1 VDNVQR
7 RRLSGLDGL
16 RAVAVL
22 AVLLFH
28 ADSSLLPGGF
38 LGVDLFFVISG
49 YLITRILLN
58 ELGETGKLDLAQF
71 YLRRM
76 FRLVPAVVG
85 VVVAVTVGSVLVW
98 HDELP
103 TLQGSAL
110 SSLGYVANW
119 WLVDAQQSYFV
130 SSGRPPML
138 QHLWSLAI
146 EEQFYLV
153 WPIVLLVFVGGPRW
167 LKPLRFGRIAWV
179 ACGLAIGSASLMGLI
194 AARSGVPF
202 ATDSSRVY
210 FGTDTHA
217 MGLLLGATFGA
228 LAERL
233 AFRPRKGWR
242 VRTWPTDVLGGSAL
256 LALGILVF
264 RVDQFMPGLYRGG
277 FFGASALA
285 VVTVA
290 TVARRGSL
298 LGRGLDVAPLRWLGD
313 RSYSLYLWH
322 WPVIVV
328 TRPGVDL
335 AMNHWLVLGLRV
347 LLPLGLAW
355 LCYRYLERPMRRFGK
370 AYLVRRADRRRVGGR
385 RATLLPRLVSAI
397 LLLVVFGGFQA
408 SPRPT
413 DSRESMIPVAVTGSP
428 LIELHSPPL
437 VTPPTGADH
446 GHGVKPRVLQ
456 AKPKTGLSAFGD
468 SVLLGASP
476 AITGSIPQS
485 QVHAVEGRQ
494 PYVTLAEVRD
504 EQAGRRLAPNVV
516 IHTGNNGIIRPSD
529 LASTLAV
536 LGDRQRVVLL
546 TDRVPMD
553 WQGPNNATIKRVAKD
568 YRNVVVLDWYGL
580 SNGNQGWFYADGL
593 HLREP
598 GAARYASLIAGSL
611 P

>member
-16 RAVAVL
+16 RALAVL

-58 ELGETGKLDLAQF
+58 ELGETGKLDLTQF

-85 VVVAVTVGSVLVW
+85 VVAAVTIGSVLVW
-98 HDELP
+98 HDELT
-103 TLQGSAL
+103 TLRGSAL
-110 SSLGYVANW
+110 SGLGYVANW

-153 WPIVLLVFVGGPRW
+153 WPVVLLVFVAGPRW

-179 ACGLAIGSASLMGLI
+179 AFGLAIGSALLMGLI
-194 AARSGVPF
+194 ATRSGVPF
-202 ATDSSRVY
+202 AADSSRVY

-228 LAERL
+228 LAERA
-233 AFRPRKGWR
+233 AFRQRKGWR
-242 VRTWPTDVLGGSAL
+242 VRTWPTDVLGCSAL
-256 LALGILVF
+256 LALGILAF
-264 RVDQFMPGLYRGG
+264 RVDQFMPGMYRGG

-290 TVARRGSL
+290 TVSRRGSL

-347 LLPLGLAW
+347 SLPLGLAW
-355 LCYRYLERPMRRFGK
+355 LSYRFLERPIRRYG
-370 AYLVRRADRRRVGGR
+370 AMYLARRVNRRQVGGR
-385 RATLLPRLVSAI
+385 RATLLPRVVGAV
-397 LLLVVFGGFQA
+397 LLLVVFAAFQA
-408 SPRPT
+408 RPRPKE
-413 DSRESMIPVAVTGSP
+413 SVESMVPVAATGA
-428 LIELHSPPL
+428 PL
-437 VTPPTGADH
+437 VELLPLRSVRPPTGA
-446 GHGVKPRVLQ
+446 GHGRGVTPRAAQ
-456 AKPKTGLSAFGD
+456 AKPKPGLSAFGD

-476 AITGSIPQS
+476 AITCSIPQS
-485 QVHAVEGRQ
+485 RVHAVEGRQ
-494 PYVTLAEVRD
+494 PFVTLAEVRN

-529 LASTLAV
+529 LAATLAA

-553 WQGPNNATIKRVAKD
+553 WQAPNNATIKRIAKD

-598 GAARYASLIAGSL
+598 GAAKYASLIAKSL
-611 P
+611 E

>member
-1 VDNVQR
+1 VLTPVT
-7 RRLSGLDGL
+7 
-16 RAVAVL
+16 VL
-22 AVLLFH
+22 AVH
-28 ADSSLLPGGF
+28 PSQRRVHGQTVAHLPRHGA
-38 LGVDLFFVISG
+38 
-49 YLITRILLN
+49 
-58 ELGETGKLDLAQF
+58 ETGKLDLTQF

-85 VVVAVTVGSVLVW
+85 VVAAVTIGSVLVW
-98 HDELP
+98 HDELT
-103 TLQGSAL
+103 TLRGSAL
-110 SSLGYVANW
+110 SGLGYVANW

-153 WPIVLLVFVGGPRW
+153 WPVVLLVFVAGPRW

-179 ACGLAIGSASLMGLI
+179 AFGLAIGSALLMGLI
-194 AARSGVPF
+194 ATRSGVPF
-202 ATDSSRVY
+202 AADSSRVY

-228 LAERL
+228 LAERA
-233 AFRPRKGWR
+233 AFRQRKGWR
-242 VRTWPTDVLGGSAL
+242 VRTWPTDVLGCSAL
-256 LALGILVF
+256 LALGILAF
-264 RVDQFMPGLYRGG
+264 RVDQFMPGMYRGG

-290 TVARRGSL
+290 TVSRRGSL

-347 LLPLGLAW
+347 SLPLGLAW
-355 LCYRYLERPMRRFGK
+355 LSYRFLERP
-370 AYLVRRADRRRVGGR
+370 
-385 RATLLPRLVSAI
+385 I
-397 LLLVVFGGFQA
+397 
-408 SPRPT
+408 
-413 DSRESMIPVAVTGSP
+413 
-428 LIELHSPPL
+428 
-437 VTPPTGADH
+437 
-446 GHGVKPRVLQ
+446 
-456 AKPKTGLSAFGD
+456 
-468 SVLLGASP
+468 
-476 AITGSIPQS
+476 
-485 QVHAVEGRQ
+485 
-494 PYVTLAEVRD
+494 
-504 EQAGRRLAPNVV
+504 
-516 IHTGNNGIIRPSD
+516 GIIRPSD
-529 LASTLAV
+529 LAATLAA

-553 WQGPNNATIKRVAKD
+553 WQAPNNATIKRIAKD

-598 GAARYASLIAGSL
+598 GAAKYASLVAKSL
-611 P
+611 E